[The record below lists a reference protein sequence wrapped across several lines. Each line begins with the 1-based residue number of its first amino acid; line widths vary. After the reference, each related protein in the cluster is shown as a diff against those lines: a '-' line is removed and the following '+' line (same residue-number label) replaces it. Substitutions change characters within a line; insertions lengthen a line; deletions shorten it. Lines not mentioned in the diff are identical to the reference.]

1 MNTRNHL
8 KRKTRRAATI
18 ASMLIMFSLVLG
30 WLPCTRLISGSS
42 ASASNEPAA
51 QSGKK
56 PNILVI
62 FGDDVGVA
70 NISAYTHGLVGYR
83 TPNIDRIA
91 REGMFFTDYYA
102 EQSCTAGRSAFI
114 TGIATLRTGLSK
126 VGSPGAKVGL
136 QTKDPTIAELVKPLG
151 YATGQFGK
159 NHLGDR
165 NEYLPTVRGFDE
177 YFGSLYHLNAS
188 EEPEGF
194 YYPRDPRFTQ
204 MMGPRGVLHTWATDK
219 DDPTEQPR
227 FGRVGKQRIEDTGA
241 LTKKRMETIDDETSA
256 AAADFMDRQVKAA
269 KPFFV
274 WMNATRM
281 HFRTHVRAEH
291 RDQPGLTARTEYAD
305 GMIEHDAMVGTLLK
319 KLDDLGIANDTIV
332 IYTSDNGPHA
342 NSWPDAAV
350 TPFRSEKTT
359 NWEGAFRVP
368 AMIRWPGHIKP
379 DQVSNE
385 IFSALD
391 WSPTLLAAAGIPDI
405 TEKLLKGYRAGDKT
419 FKVHQDGYNQLP
431 YLLGQQSRSPRREFF
446 YFNDDGDLVAMR
458 YENWKV
464 VFMEQRAQGTLQVW
478 AEPFTVLRMP
488 KLFDLRADP
497 YERADITSNTYWDW
511 ELANPSMT
519 AAGVAIVAKYLETYK
534 ELPPSQRPASF
545 TIDQAMEKLKQ
556 GFNQ

>member
-1 MNTRNHL
+1 M
-8 KRKTRRAATI
+8 RR
-18 ASMLIMFSLVLG
+18 L
-30 WLPCTRLISGSS
+30 SGFYR
-42 ASASNEPAA
+42 ALLFLCVAILLLLTAPAA
-51 QSGKK
+51 SGQQRGK

-62 FGDDVGVA
+62 FGDDIGVT
-70 NISAYTHGLVGYR
+70 NVSAYSQGLVGYR

-91 REGMFFTDYYA
+91 REGMMFTDYYA

-126 VGSPGAKVGL
+126 VGAPGAKQGL
-136 QTKDPTIAELVKPLG
+136 QAKDPTIAELVKPLG

-165 NEYLPTVRGFDE
+165 NEYLPTVHGFDE

-188 EEPEGF
+188 EEPESF
-194 YYPRDPRFTQ
+194 YYPRDPRFAA
-204 MMGPRGVLHTWATDK
+204 MLGPRGVLHSWATDK
-219 DDPTEQPR
+219 DDPTEEPR
-227 FGRVGKQRIEDTGA
+227 FGRIGKQKIEDTGA

-256 AAADFMDRQVKAA
+256 AAMDFMDRQVKAG

-281 HFRTHVRAEH
+281 HFRTHVRPEH
-291 RDQPGLTARTEYAD
+291 RDKPGLTARTEYAD
-305 GMIEHDAMVGTLLK
+305 GMIEHDAMVGSLLK
-319 KLDDLGIANDTIV
+319 KLDDLGVSNNTIV
-332 IYTSDNGPHA
+332 IYTADNGPHA
-342 NSWPDAAV
+342 NVWPDAAV
-350 TPFRSEKTT
+350 TPFRSEKAT

-379 DQVSNE
+379 GQVSNE

-405 TEKLLKGYRAGDKT
+405 KERLLKGYQAGAKT

-431 YLLGQQSRSPRREFF
+431 YLTGEQAQSPRREFF

-464 VFMEQRAQGTLQVW
+464 VFMEQRAAGTLLVW
-478 AEPFTVLRMP
+478 AEPFTVLRLP

-511 ELANPSMT
+511 ALSNPSMT
-519 AAGVAIVAKYLETYK
+519 LASVAIVAKYLETYK
-534 ELPPSQRPASF
+534 EFPPSQRPGSF
-545 TIDQAMEKLKQ
+545 TIDQALEKLKQ
-556 GFNQ
+556 GFGQ

>member
-1 MNTRNHL
+1 MRSWQSFVLTL
-8 KRKTRRAATI
+8 VLTVLASSI
-18 ASMLIMFSLVLG
+18 AS
-30 WLPCTRLISGSS
+30 
-42 ASASNEPAA
+42 AQAA
-51 QSGKK
+51 KK

-62 FGDDVGVA
+62 FGDDIGVS
-70 NISAYTHGLVGYR
+70 NVSAYSHGLVGYR

-91 REGMFFTDYYA
+91 REGMMFTDYYA

-126 VGSPGAKVGL
+126 VGAPGATLGL
-136 QTKDPTIAELVKPLG
+136 QAKDPTIAELLKPLG

-165 NEYLPTVRGFDE
+165 NEYLPTVHGFDE

-188 EEPEGF
+188 EDPEGF
-194 YYPRDPRFTQ
+194 YYPRDPRFAE
-204 MMGPRGVLHTWATDK
+204 MMGPRGVLHTRATDK

-227 FGRVGKQRIEDTGA
+227 FGRIGKQTIEDTGP

-256 AAADFMDRQVKAA
+256 AAMDFMDRQVKAA

-281 HFRTHVRAEH
+281 HFRTHVRAGH
-291 RDQPGLTARTEYAD
+291 RDKPGLTARTEYAD
-305 GMIEHDAMVGTLLK
+305 GMVEHDAAMVGSLLK
-319 KLDDLGIANDTIV
+319 MLDDLGIANDTIV
-332 IYTSDNGPHA
+332 IYTADNGPHE

-350 TPFRSEKTT
+350 TPFRSEKAT

-379 DQVSNE
+379 GQVSNE

-391 WSPTLLAAAGIPDI
+391 WSPTLLAVAGVPDI
-405 TEKLLKGYRAGDKT
+405 KEKLLKSYRAGDKT

-431 YLLGQQSRSPRREFF
+431 YLLGEQSRGPRKEFF
-446 YFNDDGDLVAMR
+446 YFDDDGDLVAMR

-464 VFMEQRAQGTLQVW
+464 VFMEQRAEGTLRVW
-478 AEPFTVLRMP
+478 AEPFTVLRLP

-497 YERADITSNTYWDW
+497 YERADITSNTYYDW
-511 ELANPSMT
+511 MLSNPSMIS
-519 AAGVAIVAKYLETYK
+519 AGVAIVSQYLETYK
-534 ELPPSQRPASF
+534 EFPPSQRPASF
-545 TIDQAMEKLKQ
+545 TIDQAMEKLKE
-556 GFNQ
+556 GFSK